1 MGKYTTGS
9 DVIVVTINR
18 SCAKQLLLALTLALG
33 GTPIKL
39 ISKGKGK
46 GKGKGGGKATPS
58 TPKKYSGKTKAVK
71 GQVGKSQVGKSQV
84 GKSQVGKSQVG
95 KSQSGQKKSR

>member
-1 MGKYTTGS
+1 MGYKSGS
-9 DVIVVTINR
+9 DVIVVTIGR

-46 GKGKGGGKATPS
+46 GKGGGGKSTPS
-58 TPKKYSGKTKAVK
+58 TPTKYSGKTTKAATSTA
-71 GQVGKSQVGKSQV
+71 GKNQLA
-84 GKSQVGKSQVG
+84 KSQVGKSQVG
-95 KSQSGQKKSR
+95 KSQSGKKKSR

>member
-1 MGKYTTGS
+1 MAYNTGS
-9 DVIVVTINR
+9 DVIVVTISR

-46 GKGKGGGKATPS
+46 GKGGGGKSTPS
-58 TPKKYSGKTKAVK
+58 TPTKYSGKTTKAATSTA
-71 GQVGKSQVGKSQV
+71 GKSQVGKSQV

-95 KSQSGQKKSR
+95 KSQSGKKKSK

>member
-1 MGKYTTGS
+1 MGKYTTGG

-46 GKGKGGGKATPS
+46 GKGKGGGKPTP
-58 TPKKYSGKTKAVK
+58 TPTKYYGKTKVK
-71 GQVGKSQVGKSQV
+71 TGQT
-84 GKSQVGKSQVG
+84 GKSQVG
-95 KSQSGQKKSR
+95 KSQSAKKKSK

>member
-1 MGKYTTGS
+1 MGSYTQGS
-9 DVIVVTINR
+9 DVIVVTISR

-46 GKGKGGGKATPS
+46 GKGKGGGGKATGTP
-58 TPKKYSGKTKAVK
+58 PKKYSGKTATGKTQVGK
-71 GQVGKSQVGKSQV
+71 TQVGKSQA
-84 GKSQVGKSQVG
+84 G
-95 KSQSGQKKSR
+95 KSQSGKKKSK